1 MTFLERIKNHKK
13 ETFLV
18 VIILFFGIGLI
29 LKLKQEED
37 LDYNRKLGIAKLL
50 RITNGSN
57 SHKWVDYQFY
67 ENGKLIETSDPLRAS
82 WPNHIREGKPV
93 IRAFYPVEFD
103 RENPQYSKIII
114 TERPLKLQ
122 QVLKDHISVYGNVL
136 LASPVSDNYVDLR
149 IEYNYQGVDFN
160 FRTRLHKDSLPCGN
174 VESCKESQIKL
185 LVSKHYPEVND
196 LYFKSYDRKNLLE
209 QYKLN

>member
-1 MTFLERIKNHKK
+1 MIDLKAIKRRNKNIFIVSLG
-13 ETFLV
+13 TLI
-18 VIILFFGIGLI
+18 IILFVSQLVKESNLEKNKVIGV
-29 LKLKQEED
+29 
-37 LDYNRKLGIAKLL
+37 AKFL
-50 RITNGSN
+50 RINHDRRSKY
-57 SHKWVDYQFY
+57 SVEYQFFA
-67 ENGKLIETSDPLRAS
+67 NGKLIESSDPLGAS
-82 WPNHIREGKPV
+82 WPNHVREGEPV

-103 RENPQYSKIII
+103 RENPKNSRIML
-114 TERPLKLQ
+114 TERPLKLKQ
-122 QVLKDHISVYGNVL
+122 ILNDHATIYGNVV

-149 IEYNYQGVDFN
+149 IAYKYQGEVFN
-160 FRTRLHKDSLPCGN
+160 FRTRLHKDNLPCGN